1 MESGY
6 YETIVRVKESAV
18 PIDNVTKF
26 AYYDDD
32 YETVEVWYEY
42 TEEELK
48 QIEESEKLQQQQ
60 EKDREFLDTA
70 PNIQADQDRAIC
82 ELYELIV
89 GGEA

>member
-1 MESGY
+1 MENRY
-6 YETIVRVKESAV
+6 YIETIRIKDSAT
-18 PIDNVTKF
+18 PIDNITKF

-32 YETVEVWYEY
+32 YETVKVWHEYDEYELEMIKQGQIR
-42 TEEELK
+42 EEK
-48 QIEESEKLQQQQ
+48 EK
-60 EKDREFLDTA
+60 FLDTA

>member
-1 MESGY
+1 MERGY
-6 YETIVRVKESAV
+6 YETIIRVKESAV
-18 PIDNVTKF
+18 PIDDVTKL

-32 YETVEVWYEY
+32 YETIEVWHEY

-48 QIEESEKLQQQQ
+48 LIEESEKLQQQQ
-60 EKDREFLDTA
+60 EKDRKFLDTA
-70 PNIQADQDRAIC
+70 PEVQADQDRAIC

>member
-1 MESGY
+1 MANGY
-6 YETIVRVKESAV
+6 YTTEVRIKDSAT
-18 PIDNVTKF
+18 PIDNITKF

-32 YETVEVWYEY
+32 YETVEVWHEY
-42 TEEELK
+42 TIEELK